1 MCVTHDTGQMSTSS
15 ALINSCAALRLREE
29 TRERERA
36 RAREREIKRENRER
50 EGDSAG
56 ECERVGERERP
67 DLCVEALVILLL
79 GLANAEDRLQPLSY
93 YV

>member
-1 MCVTHDTGQMSTSS
+1 MRRS
-15 ALINSCAALRLREE
+15 AVERRD
-29 TRERERA
+29 ERESA
-36 RAREREIKRENRER
+36 RAREREIKREKRER

-79 GLANAEDRLQPLSY
+79 GLANAEDRLQALSY